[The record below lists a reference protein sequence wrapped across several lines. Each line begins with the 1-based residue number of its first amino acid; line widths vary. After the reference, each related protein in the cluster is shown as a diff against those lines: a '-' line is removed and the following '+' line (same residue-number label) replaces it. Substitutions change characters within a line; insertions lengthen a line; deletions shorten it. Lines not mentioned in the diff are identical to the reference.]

1 MLKRKCSGDMFFFS
15 NHPARRIFA
24 TKVIAHIFAQEEN
37 VTYESLSMCHDGIR
51 MVCGMI
57 DNIYSARAGDGS
69 NGKEKQADYGRR
81 HKEAVV
87 RGPMDSASGSSTPTC
102 TGGDD
107 DSRSRSGSDGT
118 NGDDR
123 NGMERNVSAP
133 NDALHLERR
142 VR

>member
-1 MLKRKCSGDMFFFS
+1 
-15 NHPARRIFA
+15 
-24 TKVIAHIFAQEEN
+24 
-37 VTYESLSMCHDGIR
+37 

-107 DSRSRSGSDGT
+107 DSRND
-118 NGDDR
+118 
-123 NGMERNVSAP
+123 VSHSSLLGLVKGP
-133 NDALHLERR
+133 TSLVRTILERKSQL
-142 VR
+142 